1 MGKKNAR
8 AAHPSVFVKNETA
21 AAWSARMRL
30 SNSSGVSNRERS
42 ASHAGA
48 EKNIA
53 VRPSAPAVTS
63 PVPWSDS
70 AARSH
75 VGLDFMCSRYGA
87 RMTPSTSLRTSSVT
101 TPMTAC
107 QRRFSSRLPVVKYE
121 LRREFSNV
129 ISSDLAGRRR
139 LSL

>member
-8 AAHPSVFVKNETA
+8 AAHPSLFVKKETA

-30 SNSSGVSNRERS
+30 SNSSMVSNRERS
-42 ASHAGA
+42 GSHAGA

-53 VRPSAPAVTS
+53 VRPFALATTS

-75 VGLDFMCSRYGA
+75 VGFDFMRSRYGA
-87 RMTPSTSLRTSSVT
+87 RMTPSASLRTSSVT

-107 QRRFSSRLPVVKYE
+107 QCRFSSRPPAVKYE

>member
-1 MGKKNAR
+1 M
-8 AAHPSVFVKNETA
+8 
-21 AAWSARMRL
+21 
-30 SNSSGVSNRERS
+30 
-42 ASHAGA
+42 
-48 EKNIA
+48 
-53 VRPSAPAVTS
+53 TS

-70 AARSH
+70 DARSH
-75 VGLDFMCSRYGA
+75 VGVVFMRFRYGA

-107 QRRFSSRLPVVKYE
+107 QRRFSSMPPVVKYE